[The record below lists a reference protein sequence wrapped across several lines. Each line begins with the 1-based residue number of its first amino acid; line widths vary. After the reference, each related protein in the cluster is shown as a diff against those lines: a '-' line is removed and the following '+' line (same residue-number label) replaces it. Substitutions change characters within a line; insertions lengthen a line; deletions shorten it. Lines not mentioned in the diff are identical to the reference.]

1 MPTPQETLSP
11 LPVRAIRE
19 SPLPNPHSP
28 PPPMTRYLIK
38 RILAGLF
45 TIWITTIAVTLLIH
59 LVPGDPVQIMYAQS
73 QSTTPEQLEQIRRNL
88 GLDRPIYEQ
97 YFLYMSRI
105 LRGDFGTTI
114 RGSQPVFDLLM
125 VRLPNTLLLALSS
138 LLITMVV
145 GVTAGFFAAYK
156 RGTWLDTLLMTGSI
170 IGISIPSFWLGLMLI
185 YVFSI
190 RLGWFPVSGT
200 NLPNLVLP
208 AITLGLANAASVARL
223 TRSSMI
229 DVLSQDYMRTAR
241 AKGLQETIVLSR
253 HAFRNGMINVVNMLG
268 LQFTYMMGGAIVV
281 ENVFAWNGIG
291 RLAIQSIFQRDYPTI
306 QGFILIFATV
316 VVLVSIFL
324 DLIYVWIDPRITY
337 R

>member
-1 MPTPQETLSP
+1 
-11 LPVRAIRE
+11 
-19 SPLPNPHSP
+19 
-28 PPPMTRYLIK
+28 MTRYIIK
-38 RILAGLF
+38 RILSGIF
-45 TIWITTIAVTLLIH
+45 TIWITTMAVTLLIH
-59 LVPGDPVQIMYAQS
+59 LVPGDPVQIMFAQS
-73 QSTTPEQLEQIRRNL
+73 QSTTPEQLEQIRHQL

-97 YFLYMSRI
+97 YIMYMGRVV
-105 LRGDFGTTI
+105 RGDFGTTI
-114 RGSQPVFDLLM
+114 RGNQPVLDLLLG
-125 VRLPNTLLLALSS
+125 RLPNTLLLAFSS
-138 LLITMVV
+138 LVITILV

-156 RGTWLDTLLMTGSI
+156 RGTWLDATLMTGAI
-170 IGISIPSFWLGLMLI
+170 VGISIPSFWLGLMLM

-190 RLGWFPVSGT
+190 RLGWLPVSGT
-200 NLPNLVLP
+200 DFKNLILP
-208 AITLGLANAASVARL
+208 AITLGLANAAAVSRL
-223 TRSSMI
+223 TRSSML

-241 AKGLQETIVLSR
+241 AKGLSESTVLSH

-316 VVLVSIFL
+316 VVAVSILL
-324 DLIYVWIDPRITY
+324 DIVYVWIDPRISY

>member
-1 MPTPQETLSP
+1 M
-11 LPVRAIRE
+11 A
-19 SPLPNPHSP
+19 
-28 PPPMTRYLIK
+28 RYLIK
-38 RILAGLF
+38 RILGGIF

-73 QSTTPEQLEQIRRNL
+73 QSTTPEQLEQIRHNL

-114 RGSQPVFDLLM
+114 RGNQPVLELLL
-125 VRLPNTLLLALSS
+125 VRLPNTLLLAISS
-138 LLITMVV
+138 LIVTVVV
-145 GVTAGFFAAYK
+145 GITAGFFAAYK
-156 RGTWLDTLLMTGSI
+156 RGSWLDTILMTGAI
-170 IGISIPSFWLGLMLI
+170 VGISIPSFWLGLMFI
-185 YVFSI
+185 YIFSI
-190 RLGWFPVSGT
+190 RLGWLPVSGT
-200 NLPNLVLP
+200 NLQNLILP
-208 AITLGLANAASVARL
+208 ALTLGLANAAAVSRL
-223 TRSSMI
+223 TRSSML

-241 AKGLQETIVLSR
+241 AKGLKEQVVLSR
-253 HAFRNGMINVVNMLG
+253 HALRNGLINVVNMLG

-316 VVLVSIFL
+316 VVIVSIIL
-324 DLIYVWIDPRITY
+324 DLLYVWIDPRISY
-337 R
+337 S

>member
-1 MPTPQETLSP
+1 
-11 LPVRAIRE
+11 
-19 SPLPNPHSP
+19 
-28 PPPMTRYLIK
+28 MTRYLIK
-38 RILAGLF
+38 RILGGLL

-73 QSTTPEQLEQIRRNL
+73 QSTTPEQLEQIRHNL

-97 YFLYMSRI
+97 YLMYMGRI

-114 RGSQPVFDLLM
+114 RGNQPVLDLLL
-125 VRLPNTLLLALSS
+125 VRLPNTLLLAVAS
-138 LLITMVV
+138 LIVTIVV

-156 RGTWLDTLLMTGSI
+156 RGTWIDTTLMTGAI
-170 IGISIPSFWLGLMLI
+170 LGISIPSFWLGLMLI
-185 YVFSI
+185 YIFSI
-190 RLGWFPVSGT
+190 RLGWLPVSGT
-200 NLPNLVLP
+200 DLKNLILP
-208 AITLGLANAASVARL
+208 ALTLGLANAAAVSRL
-223 TRSSMI
+223 TRSSML

-241 AKGLQETIVLSR
+241 AKGLGENIVLSR
-253 HAFRNGMINVVNMLG
+253 HALRNGLINVVNMLG

-316 VVLVSIFL
+316 VVVVSILL

-337 R
+337 S

>member
-1 MPTPQETLSP
+1 
-11 LPVRAIRE
+11 
-19 SPLPNPHSP
+19 
-28 PPPMTRYLIK
+28 MTRYIVK
-38 RILAGLF
+38 RILSGIF
-45 TIWITTIAVTLLIH
+45 TIWVTTVAVTLLIH
-59 LVPGDPVQIMYAQS
+59 LVPGDPVQIMFAQS
-73 QSTTPEQLEQIRRNL
+73 QSTTPEQIEQIRSQL

-97 YFLYMSRI
+97 YFIYMSKV

-114 RGSQPVFDLLM
+114 RGNQPVLELLL
-125 VRLPNTLLLALSS
+125 VRLPNTLILALSS

-156 RGTWLDTLLMTGSI
+156 RGTWMDTTLMTGAI
-170 IGISIPSFWLGLMLI
+170 IGISIPSFWLGLMLM

-190 RLGWFPVSGT
+190 RLGWLPVSGT
-200 NLPNLVLP
+200 DFKNLILP
-208 AITLGLANAASVARL
+208 ALTLGLANAASVSRL
-223 TRSSMI
+223 TRSSML

-241 AKGLQETIVLSR
+241 AKGLAENLVLSR
-253 HAFRNGMINVVNMLG
+253 HALRNGLINVVNMLG

-316 VVLVSIFL
+316 VVLVSILL
-324 DLIYVWIDPRITY
+324 DLLYAWIDPRITY
-337 R
+337 S